1 MSASTDVT
9 PIAALAKLAISD
21 QSYSQVK
28 ENFESTL
35 KLFDELTQVDT
46 PGIAPLVSPGDRH
59 QTLRA
64 DTSETLVER
73 AELMQNAPAQEH
85 NYFAVPRVID

>member
-46 PGIAPLVSPGDRH
+46 SGIAPLVSPGDRH

>member
-46 PGIAPLVSPGDRH
+46 SGIAPLVSPGDRH

-73 AELMQNAPAQEH
+73 SELMQNAPAQEH

>member
-46 PGIAPLVSPGDRH
+46 AGIAPLVSPGDRH

-73 AELMQNAPAQEH
+73 AELMKNAPAQEH

>member
-1 MSASTDVT
+1 MAASTDVT

-46 PGIAPLVSPGDRH
+46 DGIAPLVSPGDRH

-64 DTSETLVER
+64 DTNETLVER
-73 AELMQNAPAQEH
+73 TGLMQNAPAQEQ

>member
-1 MSASTDVT
+1 MAASTDVT

-21 QSYSQVK
+21 QSYLQVK

-35 KLFDELTQVDT
+35 KLFEELTQVDT
-46 PGIAPLVSPGDRH
+46 TGIAPLVSPGDRH

-64 DTSETLVER
+64 DTNETLVER
-73 AELMQNAPAQEH
+73 AELM
-85 NYFAVPRVID
+85 

>member
-1 MSASTDVT
+1 MAASTDVT

-21 QSYSQVK
+21 QSYLQVK

-35 KLFDELTQVDT
+35 KLFEELTQVDT
-46 PGIAPLVSPGDRH
+46 TGIAPLVSPGDRH

-64 DTSETLVER
+64 DTNETLVER
-73 AELMQNAPAQEH
+73 AELMQNAPVQEQ

>member
-46 PGIAPLVSPGDRH
+46 AGIAPLVSPGDRH

-73 AELMQNAPAQEH
+73 AELMQNAPAHEH

>member
-1 MSASTDVT
+1 MAASTDVT

-46 PGIAPLVSPGDRH
+46 DGIAPLVSPGDRF

-64 DTSETLVER
+64 DTNETLVER
-73 AELMQNAPAQEH
+73 TELMQNAPAQEQ

>member
-46 PGIAPLVSPGDRH
+46 SGIAPLVSPGDRH

-64 DTSETLVER
+64 DTNETLVER
-73 AELMQNAPAQEH
+73 AGLMQNAPAQEH

>member
-1 MSASTDVT
+1 MAASTDVT

-21 QSYSQVK
+21 QSYSQVR

-35 KLFDELTQVDT
+35 NLFEELTQVDT
-46 PGIAPLVSPGDRH
+46 TGIAPLVSPGDRQ

-64 DTSETLVER
+64 DINETLVER
-73 AELMQNAPAQEH
+73 TELMQNAPAQEH

>member
-1 MSASTDVT
+1 MAASTDVT

-46 PGIAPLVSPGDRH
+46 DGIAPLVSPGDRH

-64 DTSETLVER
+64 DTNETLVDRWTNAKR
-73 AELMQNAPAQEH
+73 AS
-85 NYFAVPRVID
+85 PRTKLFCCP

>member
-1 MSASTDVT
+1 MAASTDVT

-46 PGIAPLVSPGDRH
+46 DGIAPLVSPGDRH

-64 DTSETLVER
+64 DTNETLVER
-73 AELMQNAPAQEH
+73 AGLMQNAPAQEQ

>member
-21 QSYSQVK
+21 QSFSQVK

-46 PGIAPLVSPGDRH
+46 SGIAPLVSPGDRH

>member
-46 PGIAPLVSPGDRH
+46 SGIAPLVSPGDRH

-64 DTSETLVER
+64 DTNETLVER
-73 AELMQNAPAQEH
+73 AELMQNAPAQEY

>member
-46 PGIAPLVSPGDRH
+46 SGIAPLVSPGDRH

-64 DTSETLVER
+64 DTNETLVER
-73 AELMQNAPAQEH
+73 AELMKNAPAQEH

>member
-46 PGIAPLVSPGDRH
+46 SGIAPLVSPGDRH

-64 DTSETLVER
+64 DTNETLVER

>member
-1 MSASTDVT
+1 MAASTDVT

-46 PGIAPLVSPGDRH
+46 AGMAPLVSPGDRH
-59 QTLRA
+59 QICGQTPTRP
-64 DTSETLVER
+64 SWSG
-73 AELMQNAPAQEH
+73 MN
-85 NYFAVPRVID
+85 

>member
-1 MSASTDVT
+1 VSASTDVT

-46 PGIAPLVSPGDRH
+46 SGITPLVSPGDRH

-64 DTSETLVER
+64 DTNETLVER

>member
-21 QSYSQVK
+21 QSYSQVR

-35 KLFDELTQVDT
+35 NLFEELTQVDT
-46 PGIAPLVSPGDRH
+46 TGIAPLVSPGDRH

-64 DTSETLVER
+64 DTNETLVTR
-73 AELMQNAPAQEH
+73 AELMQNAPVQEQ

>member
-9 PIAALAKLAISD
+9 PIATLAKLAISD

-46 PGIAPLVSPGDRH
+46 SGIAPLVSPGDRH